1 MKRISMSLAILAILG
16 LNGSLLAATIPPA
29 KGGTLPAF
37 SLPIPKDSSEKTYLG
52 LSGDGPFKVP
62 QIKAEVVLIELFS
75 LYCPYCQ
82 SSAPGLNELYQL
94 IENNPETKGKIKMIG
109 IGAGNSAFE
118 VETFKKTYD
127 VLFPLFPDKDFAI
140 HKALGDART
149 PYFIAIKIKADRTHE
164 VIHSELGGF
173 AGAQAY
179 LEVILKA
186 SGFTQGGKP

>member
-1 MKRISMSLAILAILG
+1 MKRILIFFALSVILV
-16 LNGSLLAATIPPA
+16 LNGSPFAATLPPV
-29 KGGTLPAF
+29 KGSTLPAF
-37 SLPIPKDSSEKTYLG
+37 SLPIPKNASEKTYLG
-52 LSGDGPFKVP
+52 LSGDGSFKVP

-118 VETFKKTYD
+118 VETFRKTYG
-127 VLFPLFPDKDFAI
+127 VVFPLFPDKDFAI
-140 HKALGDART
+140 HKALGDVRT

-186 SGFTQGGKP
+186 SGLGQGGKP